1 MSKRLTEYDEVR
13 GCYRLNT
20 NIYPG
25 GHIQKL
31 GKLEDIADRIRH
43 YNCNFNIAMTE
54 MNVLHDAVLK
64 LDKEQEEENE
74 QE

>member
-1 MSKRLTEYDEVR
+1 MAKRLTEYDEVR

-31 GKLEDIADRIRH
+31 GKLEDVADRLR
-43 YNCNFNIAMTE
+43 NIDYAHIVTQMDE
-54 MNVLHDAVLK
+54 LHDFILE